1 VSPDHPFP
9 ANDRTQQNAYILN
22 FQKWDV
28 DAALIEE
35 NRSLVV
41 VGDFSSVDLEIL
53 GNMGN
58 QWFRQSQDNPLTL
71 PLDKSTDDTILLS
84 LEADLT
90 DTTVGAP
97 LIYAYLNDGSLQGW
111 HAEHTKRYVGLISSG
126 ASSSTVQGPS
136 QSQEPKDSDMAT
148 ESAMPSLSTFGQS
161 SFNQPASV
169 FGGGQ
174 QTTVFG
180 KTGFGGSSFG
190 QPSFGQPSFG
200 QPAFG
205 QGAFGQTNQANNN
218 ANSAFSSAKP
228 DTGFGAFVGSGLNA
242 FGSGGGSGS
251 SSSNAFSAF
260 GPAATSQMFSQGT
273 FPPTNTNSSDNVAP
287 TITQEASMSDA
298 DATPGFG
305 GLSLGSTTTAD
316 SKAVNSMFGS
326 FGTPTATSQQTGSHG
341 VFGGG
346 GDLVKP
352 ATGFGAFGGF
362 KTSSNFDHSAKP
374 VPSVNAFS
382 SFAAQTPTIS
392 SGFGQSGQ
400 SGFGHSAFGQAT
412 FGKTGFGGIASATTA
427 SSPIA
432 GGFSAF
438 ANAPASSTSTSQS
451 QQSTGF
457 GTTES
462 KPTTSGGFASFA
474 SVTPVAFGSP
484 ASMAPTTAQPKP
496 PSGGFSSFA
505 STTPTAFSSQSS
517 NNTVESPS
525 PAFASTTLVAS
536 DATSGPSSMT
546 TVASKPSLDG
556 TVTRT
561 SVFGTAFGGT
571 SSASSPFGVPA
582 EAPSS
587 HLADTEKFNG
597 SLTVS
602 PPSSPEFSK
611 ASPPSKS
618 ATPAPPPTPAVS
630 GGAFVNIQTTPSAF
644 KPAAGFG
651 AFGSTTPKDSPFFKR
666 AEQTPPA
673 LSAFAPISPT
683 TTPSTPRSTTATPS
697 FGSVSVLGVQKA
709 HVVPAVP
716 SPTSATSKTT
726 PSTGGAFAAFGGSS
740 TPFTPFA
747 NSKKSFSDLL
757 KTGEGENEEL
767 EKRSSSSTP
776 TQNKKEGLQQRI
788 SVFGTPKADE
798 EQTVDFSDLPRD
810 EERKATKF
818 KEKEKEKS
826 PGVEQEK
833 VGKVPE
839 ELSSSNVSVSS
850 AGSSFVEIT
859 QDAESSKKDED
870 EDEVSDQDADHHD
883 DGSEFLTDE
892 DDLLGGD
899 AGSDED
905 CSLPEGDEE
914 EDESEDS
921 STPSP
926 VSIPLPASRSTS
938 VTPQPEFRKIE
949 VFDVKP
955 SAAREPST
963 TPPGSPFK
971 EAKSLSG
978 ISPFPTSSAGPF
990 GIGLGRPS
998 TRPARSS
1005 PLANAVVVGAD
1016 AGSELQETTPPFQS
1030 AAAGSL
1036 PTPPPTT
1043 PSSSCLSSDNH
1054 RQNLVLAPPPPPFT
1068 FGIRPP
1074 ANPPE
1079 GLFRKPLDSHASAP
1093 TLLSTAHAATA
1104 STTSP
1109 SPSQSGLFPARLSNG
1124 PTNVFGSTSAFGSE
1138 QAASNLFGMVPKG
1151 SAPLNSQISPQIP
1164 QGTSGYVSSWKGPL
1178 TKFLTRVLVSSAQS
1192 IALVISAKI
1201 QEEENLEE
1209 GMQKECVTLVRT
1221 IEKDMEE
1228 VFPLLFS
1235 SIQF

>member
-1 VSPDHPFP
+1 MSPDHPFP
-9 ANDRTQQNAYILN
+9 AYDRTQQNAYVLSL
-22 FQKWDV
+22 QKWDV
-28 DAALIEE
+28 DSALTEE
-35 NRSLVV
+35 NKSLAV

-53 GNMGN
+53 GNVGN

-90 DTTVGAP
+90 DMTAGAP

-111 HAEHTKRYVGLISSG
+111 HAEHTKRYVGLISPG

-148 ESAMPSLSTFGQS
+148 ESVPPTPLSTFGQS

-174 QTTVFG
+174 QTTTFG
-180 KTGFGGSSFG
+180 KTGFGQTPGSSFG
-190 QPSFGQPSFG
+190 QLSFC

-205 QGAFGQTNQANNN
+205 QNSLGAFGQTNQANNN
-218 ANSAFSSAKP
+218 ANSAFNSAKP
-228 DTGFGAFVGSGLNA
+228 ETGFGAFAGSGLNA
-242 FGSGGGSGS
+242 FGSGGSGS
-251 SSSNAFSAF
+251 SSSNTFSTF
-260 GPAATSQMFSQGT
+260 GSAVTSQMFSQGSFNAPAPT
-273 FPPTNTNSSDNVAP
+273 TNTTSSDILAP

-305 GLSLGSTTTAD
+305 GLSLGSTTTTD

-326 FGTPTATSQQTGSHG
+326 FGTPTATSQQTDSHG
-341 VFGGG
+341 VFGGS

-362 KTSSNFDHSAKP
+362 KTSNTFDSSNKP

-382 SFAAQTPTIS
+382 SFVTQTPTTS
-392 SGFGQSGQ
+392 SGFGQSGF
-400 SGFGHSAFGQAT
+400 SHPAFGQAT
-412 FGKTGFGGIASATTA
+412 FGKIGFGGIASATTA

-432 GGFSAF
+432 GGFSGF
-438 ANAPASSTSTSQS
+438 ANAPPSSTSTSQS
-451 QQSTGF
+451 QKSTGF
-457 GTTES
+457 GTMES

-484 ASMAPTTAQPKP
+484 ASTAPTTTQP
-496 PSGGFSSFA
+496 SSFA
-505 STTPTAFSSQSS
+505 STTPTAFSSRSS
-517 NNTVESPS
+517 KTTVESPSQPS
-525 PAFASTTLVAS
+525 PAFASTTLAVS

-546 TVASKPSLDG
+546 TGAYKPSLDG
-556 TVTRT
+556 TATRT
-561 SVFGTAFGGT
+561 SVFGTSFGGT
-571 SSASSPFGVPA
+571 TSASSPFGVPA
-582 EAPSS
+582 KAPSS
-587 HLADTEKFNG
+587 LLADTEKLKG
-597 SLTVS
+597 SLS
-602 PPSSPEFSK
+602 PPSSPEPSK
-611 ASPPSKS
+611 ASPPSKTV
-618 ATPAPPPTPAVS
+618 TPAPPPAPAVS
-630 GGAFVNIQTTPSAF
+630 GGAFANIQTTPSAF

-683 TTPSTPRSTTATPS
+683 TALSTPGSTTTTSS
-697 FGSVSVLGVQKA
+697 FGSISVLGVQKA
-709 HVVPAVP
+709 HFVPPVP
-716 SPTSATSKTT
+716 SPISATSTTT
-726 PSTGGAFAAFGGSS
+726 PSSGGAFATFGGSS
-740 TPFTPFA
+740 SPFTSFT

-757 KTGEGENEEL
+757 KTGEGENKEP
-767 EKRSSSSTP
+767 EKPSTSLTP
-776 TQNKKEGLQQRI
+776 IQNKKEKEDLQQRT

-798 EQTVDFSDLPRD
+798 KQTVDFSDLSKN
-810 EERKATKF
+810 EEREAAKS
-818 KEKEKEKS
+818 KEKENEKS
-826 PGVEQEK
+826 PGVEQER

-839 ELSSSNVSVSS
+839 EPSSSNVSVSS

-870 EDEVSDQDADHHD
+870 EVSDQDADHQD

-892 DDLLGGD
+892 DDLSGAD
-899 AGSDED
+899 AGSDEEG
-905 CSLPEGDEE
+905 SLPEGDEE
-914 EDESEDS
+914 EEEAEDS

-926 VSIPLPASRSTS
+926 ASIPLPASRSTS

-955 SAAREPST
+955 SPTREPST

-978 ISPFPTSSAGPF
+978 ISPFPSSSASPF

-1030 AAAGSL
+1030 AAVKGAGSL
-1036 PTPPPTT
+1036 PTPPPAT
-1043 PSSSCLSSDNH
+1043 PSSSGLSSDDH
-1054 RQNLVLAPPPPPFT
+1054 RQNSVLAPPPLPFT
-1068 FGIRPP
+1068 FDLRHP

-1079 GLFRKPLDSHASAP
+1079 GLFGKPLDSHAPAP
-1093 TLLSTAHAATA
+1093 TFLSTAHAATA
-1104 STTSP
+1104 PTTSP
-1109 SPSQSGLFPARLSNG
+1109 SPPQSGLFAARLSNA
-1124 PTNVFGSTSAFGSE
+1124 PTNAFGSASMFGSE
-1138 QAASNLFGMVPKG
+1138 QAASTVFKMVPKG
-1151 SAPLNSQISPQIP
+1151 SAPLHSQLSPQVP
-1164 QGTSGYVSSWKGPL
+1164 QGTSEYVSSWKGPL
-1178 TKFLTRVLVSSAQS
+1178 MEFLTPVSVSSAKS
-1192 IALVISAKI
+1192 VALVTPAKT
-1201 QEEENLEE
+1201 QEEENMEE

-1228 VFPLLFS
+1228 VFSLLLS